1 MPILW
6 NPSSSAR
13 CLRHSR
19 RLLDPVVVLKTDTLV
34 MISETWFFIPRLN
47 CEGVETSNLLR

>member
-1 MPILW
+1 
-6 NPSSSAR
+6 
-13 CLRHSR
+13 LRHSR